1 MTTTTAVKSTKRRGK
16 GPRIVLDA
24 ALADRFEGMAFAAA
38 ERTPEIS
45 ERFLEEL
52 GRARIVQTAKLPANV
67 VTIGNFVTFRDE
79 TSGEERTVSLAFPK
93 DANIEEGRIS
103 LMTPIGVALL
113 GLAEGAS
120 FFWATRAGEERNLT
134 VVAVQPASSREP
146 AD

>member
-1 MTTTTAVKSTKRRGK
+1 MKTTTAPKSTKRRGK

-24 ALADRFEGMAFAAA
+24 ALADRFESMALAAA
-38 ERTPEIS
+38 ARTPEIS

-52 GRARIVQTAKLPANV
+52 GRARIVPTAKLPANV

-79 TSGEERTVSLAFPK
+79 TSGEERTVSLVFPK

-120 FFWATRAGEERNLT
+120 FFWATRSGEERNLT
-134 VVAVQPASSREP
+134 VVSVQPAPSRVP
-146 AD
+146 TD